1 MGDKLSFRVN
11 LNGHVSAG
19 AHLSFAVFVVSMCR
33 ELVEH
38 SQQVEGL
45 LRLERE
51 QVQIHQKE
59 AHGLSKLLF

>member
-1 MGDKLSFRVN
+1 M
-11 LNGHVSAG
+11 AA
-19 AHLSFAVFVVSMCR
+19 AHLSFAVFVVSVCR
-33 ELVEH
+33 QFVEH

-51 QVQIHQKE
+51 QVEVHQKE